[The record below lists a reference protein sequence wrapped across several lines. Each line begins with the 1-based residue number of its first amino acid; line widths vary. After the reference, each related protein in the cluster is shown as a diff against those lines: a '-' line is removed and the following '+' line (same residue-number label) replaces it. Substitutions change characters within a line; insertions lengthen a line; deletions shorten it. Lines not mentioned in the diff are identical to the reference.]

1 MSRSGYIDDFD
12 DQWSLICWR
21 GAVKSAIR
29 GKRGQSFLR
38 ELRDALDAMPIK
50 KLISDDLVR
59 DGEVCAIGAVA
70 DAIQT
75 SSLLSL
81 SLFFLL
87 PLPRSLRRFPLKP
100 IQQRLGLLQVLGVEA
115 FSEPVVHISKQGA
128 GGVLFHCPA
137 SHSACR

>member
-70 DAIQT
+70 VKRNVDVGDIDPCEVDAVARVFDIAPALAREIVYENDEVGVWGRET
-75 SSLLSL
+75 
-81 SLFFLL
+81 
-87 PLPRSLRRFPLKP
+87 PERRWKRMRKWVNDQ
-100 IQQRLGLLQVLGVEA
+100 IIKDDDEA
-115 FSEPVVHISKQGA
+115 SPHE
-128 GGVLFHCPA
+128 
-137 SHSACR
+137 